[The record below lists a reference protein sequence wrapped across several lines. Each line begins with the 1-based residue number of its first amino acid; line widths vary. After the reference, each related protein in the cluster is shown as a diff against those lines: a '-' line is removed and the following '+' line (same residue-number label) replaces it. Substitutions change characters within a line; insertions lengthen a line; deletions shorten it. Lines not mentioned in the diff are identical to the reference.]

1 MAKQLDA
8 KLAAYWLSEAWGE
21 DIPQSR
27 VRVRKGWLF
36 VRYPDYIDDRAS
48 ISDPTWDGMG
58 YRQIRKGWE
67 KEVDCVVAPIPC
79 PAEAG
84 MVTSDNL
91 SGEPWDCIK
100 YQDSPFIPHNH
111 SRVNE
116 MIDELNEGYGDY
128 MKELGL
134 LSDEEDE

>member
-21 DIPQSR
+21 DIPQSH

-36 VRYPDYIDDRAS
+36 VRYPNYIDDDAS
-48 ISDPTWDGMG
+48 LHDPTWDGIG

-67 KEVDCVVAPIPC
+67 KEVDCVKAPSPH
-79 PAEAG
+79 PTEVG
-84 MVTSDNL
+84 MVISDNIC
-91 SGEPWDCIK
+91 GEPWDGIA

-111 SRVNE
+111 NRVND
-116 MIDELNEGYGDY
+116 MIDTLN
-128 MKELGL
+128 KEY
-134 LSDEEDE
+134 DKEDK